1 MSHWLR
7 KLWERSTRRH
17 GKTTVHPNTPPLEN
31 PLAPRT
37 DLPPYHRH
45 LDLADPLA
53 CINAITTVICTAAAG
68 APTSQMPAVA
78 NAVVTVIKDS
88 AFFVADRSIAY
99 GIAPTAVAAAIATA
113 IANVAN
119 CSATGAAATTQ
130 EEANHQR
137 YSMGIASSC
146 THLYPLPL
154 SVVKEVVATFQLLD
168 REVMAVVL
176 AASAPA
182 VASAIDSAVMSVT
195 MAVAVAADRPG
206 GCMRATAEAYAEHA
220 SRIAQVFVDAVDD
233 LTVKSC

>member
-17 GKTTVHPNTPPLEN
+17 GKTPVHPNTPPWEY

-37 DLPPYHRH
+37 DLPPYHKH

-53 CINAITTVICTAAAG
+53 CINAITTAICTAAAG
-68 APTSQMPAVA
+68 APTSQMPAIT

-88 AFFVADRSIAY
+88 AFFVADRSST
-99 GIAPTAVAAAIATA
+99 GRSPTAVAAAIATA

-119 CSATGAAATTQ
+119 SSATAAAATTRG
-130 EEANHQR
+130 EA
-137 YSMGIASSC
+137 IACSWV
-146 THLYPLPL
+146 HLYPLPL
-154 SVVKEVVATFQLLD
+154 SVVKEIGATFLLLD
-168 REVMAVVL
+168 REVMAVVS
-176 AASAPA
+176 AACAPA
-182 VASAIDSAVMSVT
+182 VACAIDSAVTSVN